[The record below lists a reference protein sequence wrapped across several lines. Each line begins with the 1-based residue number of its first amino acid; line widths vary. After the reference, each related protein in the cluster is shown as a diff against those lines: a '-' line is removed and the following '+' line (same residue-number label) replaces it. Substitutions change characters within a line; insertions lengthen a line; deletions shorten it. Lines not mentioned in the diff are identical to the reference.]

1 MSYFSEMSY
10 KTDMIRAV
18 AYPNSRVPTGQ
29 GKVREICQGK
39 VRKFCKMVREKSGNS
54 VKWSGKLENH
64 YKVREKS
71 GNFKIVFVQTPQK
84 LNKQI

>member
-10 KTDMIRAV
+10 KTAMIRAV

-29 GKVREICQGK
+29 GKVREIC
-39 VRKFCKMVREKSGNS
+39 FFF
-54 VKWSGKLENH
+54 
-64 YKVREKS
+64 KVREKS

-84 LNKQI
+84 LNKHI

>member
-1 MSYFSEMSY
+1 MSYISEMSY
-10 KTDMIRAV
+10 KTDMICAV

-29 GKVREICQGK
+29 GKVREVCQGK
-39 VRKFCKMVREKSGNS
+39 VREFCKMVREIRKS
-54 VKWSGKLENH
+54 L
-64 YKVREKS
+64 KVREKS